1 MPAEK
6 MARVEE
12 YVCGRVGES
21 GVGRVGGGGNSS
33 LKTIQLKIK
42 KSALGNVVGSVC
54 LSVKLAGLSQ
64 KDFGGFLNP

>member
-21 GVGRVGGGGNSS
+21 GVGRVGGGGNSN

-42 KSALGNVVGSVC
+42 KSAMGRRSLPLECSGERLFVC
-54 LSVKLAGLSQ
+54 
-64 KDFGGFLNP
+64 